1 MLICFNANV
10 RLHADSKMLMKNKR
24 AIILTIA
31 RREKILPTK
40 NQEIR
45 YAIFPNTPA
54 NS

>member
-10 RLHADSKMLMKNKR
+10 RMLADSKMLMKKRR

-31 RREKILPTK
+31 RGEKILPTK
-40 NQEIR
+40 NQQIK